1 MRTTIRKI
9 GNSAGAILPAAIL
22 KKLNLSEGDSIEV
35 SEDGKRI
42 VIEPCNEKPKYT
54 LSELVA
60 QCDENAPMPKELEE
74 WGNIQPVGR
83 EVW

>member
-9 GNSAGAILPAAIL
+9 GNSAGAILPATVL
-22 KKLNLSEGDSIEV
+22 KKLNLSEGDVIEV

-42 VIEPCNEKPKYT
+42 VIEPRNEKPKYSLT
-54 LSELVA
+54 ELMA
-60 QCDENAPMPKELEE
+60 QCDEKAPLPKELEE
-74 WGNIQPVGR
+74 WNDMQPTGK